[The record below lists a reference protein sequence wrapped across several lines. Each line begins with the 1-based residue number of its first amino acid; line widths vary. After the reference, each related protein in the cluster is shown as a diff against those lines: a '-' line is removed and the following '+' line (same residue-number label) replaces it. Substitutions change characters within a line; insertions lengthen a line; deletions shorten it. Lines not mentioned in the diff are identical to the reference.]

1 MFVLRGV
8 RSIFLL
14 SCHVSTI
21 ICLCF
26 ADFQSVDSVSA
37 QPPVSKGD
45 VDLISDLLEKGQRL
59 RSAMITS
66 TVDRERDTES
76 EMPYKSQF
84 PKSR

>member
-1 MFVLRGV
+1 M
-8 RSIFLL
+8 
-14 SCHVSTI
+14 STRHYVW
-21 ICLCF
+21 CF

-37 QPPVSKGD
+37 QSPVSKGD